1 MKRIL
6 ILVEG
11 QTEET
16 FVRDVLLPH
25 LLQFGIALQ
34 YTIVKTKKVLD
45 GPDYAG
51 GLFNY
56 NRFREDIL
64 SLLRDSDAVA
74 VTMLM
79 DFYGLPQNFPGR
91 CTLPDGTPYERVRYV
106 QDQIATDINNGRF
119 VPFLALHEFEAYLF
133 VEPSIV
139 QEMFPDKNCENAI
152 RAIKDEFS
160 TPEEINDSPTTAPS
174 KRLFGIFGNEY
185 QKTLH
190 GPLVTH
196 DIGIER
202 IRQACPHFNAWLTHL
217 ESLA

>member
-16 FVRDVLLPH
+16 FARDVLVPH
-25 LLQFGIALQ
+25 FLQFGIVLQ

-56 NRFREDIL
+56 KRFRDDIF
-64 SLLRDSDAVA
+64 SLLKDSDAVA

-79 DFYGLPQNFPGR
+79 DFYGLPLNFPGR
-91 CTLPDGTPYERVRYV
+91 ATLPSGTPFDRVNYV
-106 QDQIATDINNGRF
+106 EDQIAADISDARF

-139 QEMFPDKNCENAI
+139 QGMFPEKNCEHAI
-152 RAIKDEFS
+152 RAIKDAFP

-174 KRLFGIFGNEY
+174 KRLLAIFGNEY

-202 IRQACPHFNAWLTHL
+202 IRQACSHFNAWITKL